1 MQKLFPGDFD
11 EVRIWSAV
19 RTEQEIRAGLAEA
32 MSGRTTFV
40 IGHRLSTI
48 SLADSVILI
57 DQGRVVDQ
65 GSIDE
70 LKARSSLFR
79 DLTGGTGE
87 DPLFVPEDKE
97 VLA

>member
-1 MQKLFPGDFD
+1 
-11 EVRIWSAV
+11 
-19 RTEQEIRAGLAEA
+19 

-70 LKARSSLFR
+70 LTARSALFR
-79 DLTGGTGE
+79 DLTGGAGE
-87 DPLFVPEDKE
+87 DPLFVPEDEE

>member
-1 MQKLFPGDFD
+1 
-11 EVRIWSAV
+11 
-19 RTEQEIRAGLAEA
+19 
-32 MSGRTTFV
+32 
-40 IGHRLSTI
+40 
-48 SLADSVILI
+48 VILI